1 MEARI
6 DPPATS
12 SAGLDAIH
20 VERVSKS
27 FPGVQALKGVDF
39 VLREGEV
46 HGLVG
51 ENGAGKSTLIKI
63 LTGAYTADK
72 GSIEIFGE
80 AVDQHGPRAQQRA
93 GVAAIYQEL
102 TVVADMSAASNVFL
116 GRPMRRGPMVNR
128 RAMEQR
134 FRELGK
140 RLGVTIQPR
149 ALAGDLS
156 VANQQ
161 MLEIMRALKADHRI
175 LIMDEPTASLGPNE
189 RERLYET
196 VGRLRDERTSV
207 IYISHDLDE
216 VLRLCDR
223 ISVMRDG
230 EMVATADVGAW
241 DKEKLVSTMLGT
253 ELRALPA
260 RRRASDG
267 DELLRVEGVSVP
279 GKLQDISFVLRT
291 GEIFGIAGLVGAG
304 RTELLCALAGT
315 QPGATGT
322 LTIDGPHA
330 ALAAHDRPGTG
341 ARDRACARRSKG
353 PRAGAEP
360 ERFRERHHDRH
371 AQNCA
376 WRDRTKRAP
385 QIGGRGDR
393 DLARLRSAP
402 SGRAD
407 GDALGRQSAE
417 ARGRQMAS
425 PPAAGAL
432 DGRAHA
438 RIDVGAKGE
447 MFAVMRRLADE
458 GMAIIMVSSELE
470 EVVEI
475 ADRVLVL
482 AKGRQVAILEREDL
496 SLERVLT
503 MTFGVEGEAA
513 A

>member
-12 SAGLDAIH
+12 PAGLDAIH

-134 FRELGK
+134 FRELGA

-216 VLRLCDR
+216 VLRLLR
-223 ISVMRDG
+223 PNLGHARWRDG
-230 EMVATADVGAW
+230 RHG
-241 DKEKLVSTMLGT
+241 
-253 ELRALPA
+253 
-260 RRRASDG
+260 RRRCVGQGEAGQHHAG
-267 DELLRVEGVSVP
+267 DRV
-279 GKLQDISFVLRT
+279 
-291 GEIFGIAGLVGAG
+291 
-304 RTELLCALAGT
+304 
-315 QPGATGT
+315 
-322 LTIDGPHA
+322 
-330 ALAAHDRPGTG
+330 
-341 ARDRACARRSKG
+341 ARA
-353 PRAGAEP
+353 PRAPA
-360 ERFRERHHDRH
+360 
-371 AQNCA
+371 C
-376 WRDRTKRAP
+376 
-385 QIGGRGDR
+385 
-393 DLARLRSAP
+393 
-402 SGRAD
+402 
-407 GDALGRQSAE
+407 LGR
-417 ARGRQMAS
+417 
-425 PPAAGAL
+425 
-432 DGRAHA
+432 
-438 RIDVGAKGE
+438 
-447 MFAVMRRLADE
+447 
-458 GMAIIMVSSELE
+458 
-470 EVVEI
+470 
-475 ADRVLVL
+475 
-482 AKGRQVAILEREDL
+482 
-496 SLERVLT
+496 
-503 MTFGVEGEAA
+503 
-513 A
+513 